1 MDYNVITKT
10 RFAELLD
17 AEFARPLAV
26 QSHRRPQN
34 FDPSR
39 CVTRASYK
47 QNFEYTPH
55 VHVMLRRG
63 QGGYSLSIT

>member
-1 MDYNVITKT
+1 MDHDVITKT

-17 AEFARPLAV
+17 EEFARPLAG
-26 QSHRRPQN
+26 QSNRRLHN

-39 CVTRASYK
+39 HVMRAADK

-55 VHVMLRRG
+55 VHVMLKRG